1 MLQNFYNFSL
11 SSVTFPFFFYNL
23 YLNEVFIK
31 CTTGIFF
38 RNIDIRFLIFYL
50 NKTKPFGITDK
61 CSCQIRFFSF
71 IFSPLPAFYEVLPAF
86 LPVSE
91 VKLPYLLPSSGY
103 ILYSTLH
110 HKAFFFFSSNYNFSS
125 KFAPL
130 LLLRLHRFT
139 KQHFS
144 HSPQY
149 EPRRT
154 FFIS

>member
-23 YLNEVFIK
+23 YLNEIFIK

-71 IFSPLPAFYEVLPAF
+71 IFSPL
-86 LPVSE
+86 
-91 VKLPYLLPSSGY
+91 
-103 ILYSTLH
+103 
-110 HKAFFFFSSNYNFSS
+110 FFFLSLFSYSIFFTRFLCIFSL
-125 KFAPL
+125 F
-130 LLLRLHRFT
+130 
-139 KQHFS
+139 FS
-144 HSPQY
+144 YSFITP
-149 EPRRT
+149 PFINRN
-154 FFIS
+154 FFISFGKIFKPLFFHILW